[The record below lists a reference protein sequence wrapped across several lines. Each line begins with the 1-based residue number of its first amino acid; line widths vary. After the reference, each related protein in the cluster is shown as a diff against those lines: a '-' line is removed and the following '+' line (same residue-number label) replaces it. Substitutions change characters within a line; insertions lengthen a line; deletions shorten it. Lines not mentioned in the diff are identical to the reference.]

1 VRTTSRSSPRR
12 YDAILCRRSLRAR
25 VHVRQGELVG
35 PRCLETLFSAMVAAR
50 AAARN
55 HYSNRSLYTVA
66 DSVRGFC
73 SVRSPQVRSL
83 VSGKPNFA
91 ARDRRVKND
100 GADRTSFRQRPK
112 LSCAPLWG
120 AGRTR
125 TAFLNSRVVGSSPT
139 NSTTHSCAP
148 EISTFVEIP
157 INSGTLRARAPVFD
171 KVSWSDTP
179 TFHNTLVVGSS
190 PTSSTTH
197 SRSTGEF
204 PFEKHHPAFGDSRL
218 QWSGP
223 WW

>member
-12 YDAILCRRSLRAR
+12 YDAILCRRSLRTR

-91 ARDRRVKND
+91 ARDRRRKND
-100 GADRTSFRQRPK
+100 GVHRTPLRQRPK
-112 LSCAPLWG
+112 LI
-120 AGRTR
+120 
-125 TAFLNSRVVGSSPT
+125 VVRHCGELV
-139 NSTTHSCAP
+139 C
-148 EISTFVEIP
+148 
-157 INSGTLRARAPVFD
+157 LVFD

-179 TFHNTLVVGSS
+179 AFHNTLVVGSS
-190 PTSSTTH
+190 PTSSPTQ
-197 SRSTGEF
+197 SRVFPLENLRSFRLAVHRTGNR
-204 PFEKHHPAFGDSRL
+204 HVMLQVSR
-218 QWSGP
+218 
-223 WW
+223 